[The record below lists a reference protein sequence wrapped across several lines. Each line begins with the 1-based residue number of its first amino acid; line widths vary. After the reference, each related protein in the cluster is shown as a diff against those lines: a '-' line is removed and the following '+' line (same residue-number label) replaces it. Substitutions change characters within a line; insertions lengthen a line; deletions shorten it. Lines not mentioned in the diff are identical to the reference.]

1 MKDKLK
7 SSSLSSTLKSLVDQ
21 LGELNDIHQK
31 SIESG
36 RGSADTMVH
45 KAMEDGILDNIHNAT
60 NVQINKLKT
69 YKFKYYSELND
80 DDVLLAEIRKRLRDR
95 KLEELGL

>member
-7 SSSLSSTLKSLVDQ
+7 SSSLSSTLKSLVEQ

-36 RGSADTMVH
+36 RGSADTMVY

-60 NVQINKLKT
+60 NDQINKLKT

-95 KLEELGL
+95 KLEELGI